1 MIPEIRTMDKV
12 TINGVTYSLGDTV
25 IYKGRYGLD
34 GGVITVI
41 NKDDDEYPLE
51 TDSDF
56 VRHRDVLGKTSFT
69 NDELEALKELP
80 L

>member
-1 MIPEIRTMDKV
+1 MDKV